1 MKHDNLGIVLKEKK
15 QGAKH
20 TFWSGAMFLKFSPCA
35 ANTEF
40 AVVEQLLVFV
50 ISGALVFTVERGRKK
65 ILCV

>member
-1 MKHDNLGIVLKEKK
+1 
-15 QGAKH
+15 
-20 TFWSGAMFLKFSPCA
+20 MFLKLSPCA